1 MNTTQTTAPDTNY
14 EIIDLGNEQFV
25 ELESD
30 DHLIKMRVID
40 EDGEAE
46 ATVGLTIEEAEAL
59 IAKLAV
65 KVAQARL
72 VDLNKIARTR

>member
-1 MNTTQTTAPDTNY
+1 MTRTQQDTNY
-14 EIIDLGNEQFV
+14 QLIDLDNGQSV

-30 DHLIKMRVID
+30 ADLISMRVID
-40 EDGEAE
+40 EESE
-46 ATVGLTIEEAEAL
+46 ATVGLTIDEAEQL

-72 VDLNKIARTR
+72 RKEG

>member
-1 MNTTQTTAPDTNY
+1 MTTQTTAPDTNY
-14 EIIDLGNEQFV
+14 EIIDLGNGQFV

-30 DHLIKMRVID
+30 DHLIKLRAVD
-40 EDGEAE
+40 SEAD

-72 VDLNKIARTR
+72 VDLNKIRRTR